1 METRSWKGDPARLGS
16 TGVTDSQLN
25 SLNELLWN
33 GPQWLRKV
41 KDSWLKDLTLADLD
55 EVKREKKNANV
66 MIAVKENPSG
76 VS

>member
-25 SLNELLWN
+25 SLN

-55 EVKREKKNANV
+55 EVKREKKKRKCNDYRQ
-66 MIAVKENPSG
+66 
-76 VS
+76 